1 MPIAAVGRA
10 SSRVSI
16 VLPCYE
22 MHGKGAE
29 YLACALHSI
38 FLQTW
43 RPFEVVV
50 ADNAQDDSITQVVHR
65 WRHLLPI
72 VHIRPGTRRSTDT
85 LNAGIRA
92 CTGDVVRILF
102 QDDLLF
108 GPDSLEL
115 MMQEFHRG
123 ARWCVGRNMQ
133 QVDGR
138 LVHPSTPF
146 ACIAMAYG
154 CNTIG
159 PPSVLSFVNAEPLLF
174 DEDLIWL
181 MDCEYYLRLLER
193 YGPPACIPYFNT
205 IIRIWDHQLTNHI
218 SDQVK
223 SREADIVLDKHR
235 AYRRFRGL
243 RTAWALGRRKL
254 YRVPSYLSVSD
265 TSTAIR
271 AGTAFMTACTGQ
283 PPR

>member
-1 MPIAAVGRA
+1 
-10 SSRVSI
+10 
-16 VLPCYE
+16 

-43 RPFEVVV
+43 THVEVIV
-50 ADNAQDDSITQVVHR
+50 ADNAQDDSITRVVHR

-92 CTGDVVRILF
+92 STGDVVRILF

-108 GPDSLEL
+108 GSDSLEL
-115 MMQEFHRG
+115 MMHEFHRG
-123 ARWCVGRNMQ
+123 ARWCVGRTMHM
-133 QVDGR
+133 VDGR

-146 ACIAMAYG
+146 ASTAMAYG
-154 CNTIG
+154 GNTIG
-159 PPSVLSFVNAEPLLF
+159 PPSVLSFVNAGPLLF
-174 DEDLIWL
+174 NEGLIWL
-181 MDCEYYLRLLER
+181 MDCEYYLRLLKR
-193 YGPPACIPYFNT
+193 YGPPARTPYFNA
-205 IIRIWDHQLTNHI
+205 IIRIWDNQLTNHI

-223 SREADIVLDKHR
+223 SREADIVLDTHPE
-235 AYRRFRGL
+235 YRRFRGL
-243 RTAWALGRRKL
+243 RTVWARGRRAL
-254 YRVPSYLSVSD
+254 YRVPAYLPFGD
-265 TSTAIR
+265 RSTAIR